1 MIINEDFFDDIE
13 PDVVINTDI
22 EENENEQQ
30 FNRRISL
37 ELNTHYYY
45 YEDNDAIG
53 KDSEN
58 NSIHLFP
65 KYLYRMLPSILDAT
79 MGINS
84 WGKVRYGFQNSEEKN
99 WIKKINVTHNAEN
112 VDYYGSDNYDSF
124 YENKKY
130 VNFSISANFRSVEQ
144 VTRFLKRLFSLKYK
158 NRKVIESITVT
169 EYDGIDTK
177 ELFGERPYAH
187 NDMQGR
193 LKNSGLYNFYR
204 GMMNIGN
211 ALEIPDKLNTNGF
224 DVMIEEMFCTTKI
237 SKFRDNVIVD
247 YDRIAGFYIYS
258 CFIPKRQLYC
268 DDVNGSFDDCEI
280 SKSDELNQKRMYE
293 SFISFY
299 KEMKN
304 KVKSNVYLIG
314 NDSVIGVIAVW
325 KEPFIFD
332 DVEYMVMMID
342 REEANS
348 SDNGESTV
356 KFIERLGDIFK
367 CPVSDLLNCYNS
379 QWNLLPWKVVD
390 KLSVL

>member
-22 EENENEQQ
+22 EENDQQ

-45 YEDNDAIG
+45 YEDNDGVG

-58 NSIHLFP
+58 NPIHLFP

-84 WGKVRYGFQNSEEKN
+84 WGKVRYGFQNREEKD
-99 WIKKINVTHNAEN
+99 WIKKIDVDHNEEN
-112 VDYYGSDNYDSF
+112 VDYYGSDKYDL
-124 YENKKY
+124 YDENKKY
-130 VNFSISANFRSVEQ
+130 VNFSISANFRSVGQ

-169 EYDGIDTK
+169 EYDGMDTK
-177 ELFGERPYAH
+177 ELFGESPYVY

-193 LKNSGLYNFYR
+193 LKDSGLYNFYR
-204 GMMNIGN
+204 GMMNIGH

-224 DVMIEEMFCTTKI
+224 DTMIEEMFCTTEI

-247 YDRIAGFYIYS
+247 YDRIPGFYIYN
-258 CFIPKRQLYC
+258 CFIAKKQLYC

-280 SKSDELNQKRMYE
+280 SKSTELWQKRMYE

-299 KEMKN
+299 REMKN
-304 KVKSNVYLIG
+304 KVKSNVYLVG
-314 NDSVIGVIAVW
+314 NYSVVGVIAVW

-342 REEANS
+342 REETDS
-348 SDNGESTV
+348 SDNGETTV
-356 KFIERLGDIFK
+356 KFIKGLSDIFK
-367 CPVSDLLNCYNS
+367 CPISDFLNCYS
-379 QWNLLPWKVVD
+379 YQWNVLPWKVMS
-390 KLSVL
+390 KLC

>member
-13 PDVVINTDI
+13 PDVIVNTDI
-22 EENENEQQ
+22 EEDENDQQ

-45 YEDNDAIG
+45 DENDDI
-53 KDSEN
+53 DMNSEN
-58 NSIHLFP
+58 HPIHLFP
-65 KYLYRMLPSILDAT
+65 KYLYRMLPTILDVT
-79 MGINS
+79 IGINY
-84 WGKVRYGFQNSEEKN
+84 WGKVRYGFQNREEKD
-99 WIKKINVTHNAEN
+99 WIKKIDVAHNAEN
-112 VDYYGSDNYDSF
+112 VDYYGSDKYDSF
-124 YENKKY
+124 DENKKY
-130 VNFSISANFRSVEQ
+130 VNFSISANFRTVDH

-169 EYDGIDTK
+169 EYDGMDTK
-177 ELFGERPYAH
+177 ELFGERPYVY
-187 NDMQGR
+187 NDVQGR
-193 LKNSGLYNFYR
+193 FSGLYNFYR
-204 GMMNIGN
+204 GMMNIGH

-224 DVMIEEMFCTTKI
+224 DTMIEEMFCTTEI

-247 YDRIAGFYIYS
+247 YDRIPGFYIYN
-258 CFIPKRQLYC
+258 CFIAKKQLYC

-280 SKSDELNQKRMYE
+280 SKSTELRQKRMYE

-299 KEMKN
+299 REMKN
-304 KVKSNVYLIG
+304 KVKSNVYLVG
-314 NDSVIGVIAVW
+314 NYSVVGVIAVW

-348 SDNGESTV
+348 SDNGETTV

-367 CPVSDLLNCYNS
+367 CPVSDFLNCYNS
-379 QWNLLPWKVVD
+379 QWNVLPWKVVD
-390 KLSVL
+390 KLSV

>member
-1 MIINEDFFDDIE
+1 MIINEDFFDDID
-13 PDVVINTDI
+13 PDIINTDI
-22 EENENEQQ
+22 EENEQQ
-30 FNRRISL
+30 FNRRLSL
-37 ELNTHYYY
+37 ELNTHYYKNND
-45 YEDNDAIG
+45 DNDMN
-53 KDSEN
+53 SEN
-58 NSIHLFP
+58 HPIHLFP

-79 MGINS
+79 IGINS
-84 WGKVRYGFQNSEEKN
+84 WGKVRYGFQNSEEKY
-99 WIKKINVTHNAEN
+99 WIKKVDVVHNAEN
-112 VDYYGSDNYDSF
+112 VDYYGSDNYDLF
-124 YENKKY
+124 DENKKY
-130 VNFSISANFRSVEQ
+130 VNFSISADFRTVGH

-158 NRKVIESITVT
+158 NIKVIESITLT
-169 EYDGIDTK
+169 EYDGIDPK
-177 ELFGERPYAH
+177 ELFGERLYVY

-193 LKNSGLYNFYR
+193 LKDSGLYNFYR
-204 GMMNIGN
+204 GMMNIGH

-258 CFIPKRQLYC
+258 CFIAKKQLYC

-280 SKSDELNQKRMYE
+280 NKSDELHQKRMYE

-299 KEMKN
+299 REMKN
-304 KVKSNVYLIG
+304 KVKSNVYLVG

-332 DVEYMVMMID
+332 NVEYMVMMID

-348 SDNGESTV
+348 SDNVESTV

-367 CPVSDLLNCYNS
+367 CLVSDFLNCYCY
-379 QWNLLPWKVVD
+379 QWNILPGKIMN
-390 KLSVL
+390 KFY

>member
-22 EENENEQQ
+22 EENDQQ

-45 YEDNDAIG
+45 YEDDDIEMN
-53 KDSEN
+53 SEN
-58 NSIHLFP
+58 HPIHLFP
-65 KYLYRMLPSILDAT
+65 KYLYRMLPTILDAT

-84 WGKVRYGFQNSEEKN
+84 WGKVRYGFQNREEKY
-99 WIKKINVTHNAEN
+99 WVKKIDVAHNAEN
-112 VDYYGSDNYDSF
+112 VDYYGTDKFDF
-124 YENKKY
+124 FDENKKY
-130 VNFSISANFRSVEQ
+130 VNFSISGDFRTVSQ

-158 NRKVIESITVT
+158 NRKVIESITIT

-187 NDMQGR
+187 NDMKGR
-193 LKNSGLYNFYR
+193 LKHSGFYNFYR
-204 GMMNIGN
+204 GLMNIGH

-224 DVMIEEMFCTTKI
+224 DEMIKEMFCTTKI
-237 SKFRDNVIVD
+237 SKFRDNVIVN
-247 YDRIAGFYIYS
+247 YDKIASFFIYN
-258 CFIPKRQLYC
+258 CFIPKKQLYC

-280 SKSDELNQKRMYE
+280 NKSDELHQKRMYE
-293 SFISFY
+293 SFVSLY

-314 NDSVIGVIAVW
+314 NDSMIGVIAVW

-348 SDNGESTV
+348 SDNGETTV

-367 CPVSDLLNCYNS
+367 CPVSDFLNCYNS
-379 QWNLLPWKVVD
+379 QWNVLPWKVVD